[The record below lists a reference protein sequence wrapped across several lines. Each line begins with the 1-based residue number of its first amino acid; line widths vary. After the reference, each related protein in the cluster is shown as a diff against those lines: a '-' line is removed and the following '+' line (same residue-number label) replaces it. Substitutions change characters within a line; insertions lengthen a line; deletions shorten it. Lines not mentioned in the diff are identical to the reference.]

1 MTARERLPNRRA
13 CESFDFE
20 HAGHRFSITVGHFP
34 DGHPAEIFLSSRHV
48 GSPLEAIARDEAVTV
63 SIALQFGIPVE
74 TIRSALTKDHDGS
87 AATVLGKS
95 LDLFME
101 STTP

>member
-1 MTARERLPNRRA
+1 MVQRKCNGGAQRAYFRHIKSSFSRILPADSSAVFARRKLLRPVSVSPPV
-13 CESFDFE
+13 SFFSRKP
-20 HAGHRFSITVGHFP
+20 RFFNS
-34 DGHPAEIFLSSRHV
+34 
-48 GSPLEAIARDEAVTV
+48 
-63 SIALQFGIPVE
+63 
-74 TIRSALTKDHDGS
+74 SALTKDHDGS